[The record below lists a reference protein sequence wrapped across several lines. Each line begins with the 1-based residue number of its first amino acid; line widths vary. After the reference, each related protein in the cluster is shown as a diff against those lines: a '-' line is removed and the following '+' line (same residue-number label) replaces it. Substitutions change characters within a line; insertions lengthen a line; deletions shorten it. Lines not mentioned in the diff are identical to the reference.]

1 MYTKIMVPLDGSE
14 VAEVVLPQIE
24 AIVREYKVTDI
35 FFVHVVQ
42 PVLEPQI
49 GEYAPVEKAHA
60 ENYLEDLV
68 SGFDHNNTRLHVDVI
83 VGRGIAE
90 SLAEYAVNSEV
101 DLIVM
106 ASQGVSGMNRLDLG
120 SVADRVLRI
129 ATVPVLM
136 VRAPG
141 PVKGILELGGE

>member
-1 MYTKIMVPLDGSE
+1 MVPLDGSE
-14 VAEVVLPQIE
+14 LAEVVLPQVE
-24 AIVREYKVTDI
+24 AIVNEYKVTDI
-35 FFVHVVQ
+35 FFIHVVQ
-42 PVLEPQI
+42 PILEPKI
-49 GEYAPVEKAHA
+49 GEYAPVEKAYA
-60 ENYLEDLV
+60 ENYLENLV
-68 SGFDHNNTRLHVDVI
+68 SRFEDNNASLHIDVI

-90 SLAEYAVNSEV
+90 SLVEYALNNQV

-129 ATVPVLM
+129 ATVPVLV

-141 PVKGILELGGE
+141 SANGIMGLRGER